1 MIAID
6 GLTVTRGG
14 FTLRDVDFTLGHGDY
29 LTLLGPSGAGKTVL
43 LEAIMGL
50 TRPSRGRIFLN
61 GEEAT
66 FVPPERRGISY
77 LPQDLALFPHLS
89 VRENIVFGARMRG
102 MGEGEMSERLD
113 ELVTLLD
120 LGGIIGRRGVGTLSG
135 GEKQRVA
142 LARALMP
149 RPSILFLDEPLS
161 ALDAYIKRQLQVKL
175 RDINRSLGVTIIHVT
190 HDREEA
196 FMLGEKIAVL
206 IGGRLQQV
214 GTRDEIYYRPAAL
227 DVARFLLT
235 RNIFHLEVGEV
246 LPGGDLL
253 LQGSLP
259 LVAIQRQATREGE
272 RVIAGIRPEEVMVI
286 RPGRP
291 LTDALRENL
300 FDCTVVDIYGKGGSH
315 AVFVQPRESEQVIEM
330 EIPNCAFRDLAI
342 DRGASLLVCLKK
354 KSLWVLPEEIPG

>member
-1 MIAID
+1 VITIENLA
-6 GLTVTRGG
+6 VTRGG
-14 FTLRDVDFTLGHGDY
+14 FTLRDVDLTLRRGDY

-89 VRENIVFGARMRG
+89 VRDNILFGARMRG
-102 MGEGEMSERLD
+102 MGEGEMSERLG

-120 LGGIIGRRGVGTLSG
+120 LGGIIGRGGVGTLSG

-161 ALDAYIKRQLQVKL
+161 ALDAFIKRQLQVKL

-190 HDREEA
+190 HDRQEA

-206 IGGRLQQV
+206 IGGCLQQV
-214 GTRDEIYYRPAAL
+214 GSRDEIYYRPASL

-235 RNIFHLEVGEV
+235 RNIFHLEVGKA
-246 LPGGDLL
+246 LPGGDFL

-259 LVAIQRQATREGE
+259 LVAAPRHGIKEGD
-272 RVIAGIRPEEVMVI
+272 RVIAGIRAEEVIVI

-315 AVFVQPRESEQVIEM
+315 AVFVQPRESGQVIEM
-330 EIPNCAFRDLAI
+330 EIPNCAFRDLGI
-342 DRGASLLVCLKK
+342 EKGGSLLVCLKK
-354 KSLWVLPEEIPG
+354 KSLWVLPEEIP

>member
-1 MIAID
+1 MITIE
-6 GLTVTRGG
+6 GLDLSKGG
-14 FTLRDVDFTLGHGDY
+14 FTLREVNLTLDRGDY

-50 TRPSRGRIFLN
+50 IRPDRGRIFLN
-61 GEEAT
+61 GENAT
-66 FVPPERRGISY
+66 FLPPERRGISY

-89 VRENIVFGARMRG
+89 VRDNVLFGARMRC
-102 MGEGEMSERLD
+102 MGALEMSERLK
-113 ELVTLLD
+113 ELVRLLD
-120 LGGIIGRRGVGTLSG
+120 LGGIIGRRTVGTLSG

-149 RPSILFLDEPLS
+149 CPSILFLDEPLS
-161 ALDAYIKRQLQVKL
+161 ALDAYIKRQLQIKL
-175 RDINRSLGVTIIHVT
+175 RDINRALGVTIIHVT

-214 GTRDEIYYRPAAL
+214 GSRDNIYYRPASL

-253 LQGSLP
+253 LQGALP
-259 LVAIQRQATREGE
+259 LVAPQRQARRPGE
-272 RVIAGIRPEEVMVI
+272 KVIAGIRPEEVMVI
-286 RPGRP
+286 RPDRP
-291 LTDALRENL
+291 LADALRENL
-300 FDCTVVDIYGKGGSH
+300 FDCTVVDIYSKGGTH
-315 AVFVQPRESEQVIEM
+315 AVFVQPRNSEQIIEM
-330 EIPNCAFRDLAI
+330 EIPNCAFRDLGI
-342 DRGASLLVCLKK
+342 QNGDSLQVCLKK
-354 KSLWVLPEEIPG
+354 KSLWVLPEDIP

>member
-1 MIAID
+1 VITIENLA
-6 GLTVTRGG
+6 VTRGG
-14 FTLRDVDFTLGHGDY
+14 FTLRDVDLTLRRGDY

-89 VRENIVFGARMRG
+89 VRDNILFGARMRG
-102 MGEGEMSERLD
+102 MGEGEMSERLG

-120 LGGIIGRRGVGTLSG
+120 LGGIIGRGGVGTLSG

-161 ALDAYIKRQLQVKL
+161 ALDAFIKRQLQVKL

-190 HDREEA
+190 HDRQEA

-206 IGGRLQQV
+206 IGGCLQQV
-214 GTRDEIYYRPAAL
+214 GSRDEIYYRPASL

-235 RNIFHLEVGEV
+235 RNIFTWKSGKRS
-246 LPGGDLL
+246 PG
-253 LQGSLP
+253 
-259 LVAIQRQATREGE
+259 ATFCCRAPFRLSPPRG
-272 RVIAGIRPEEVMVI
+272 
-286 RPGRP
+286 
-291 LTDALRENL
+291 
-300 FDCTVVDIYGKGGSH
+300 TV
-315 AVFVQPRESEQVIEM
+315 
-330 EIPNCAFRDLAI
+330 
-342 DRGASLLVCLKK
+342 
-354 KSLWVLPEEIPG
+354 

>member
-1 MIAID
+1 MIQIE
-6 GLTVTRGG
+6 GLALTRGG
-14 FTLRDVDFTLGHGDY
+14 FALRDVDLTLGQGDY

-43 LEAIMGL
+43 LEAVMGL
-50 TRPSRGRIFLN
+50 SRPDRGRIFLN

-66 FVPPERRGISY
+66 SLPPERRGISY

-89 VRENIVFGARMRG
+89 VRDNILFGARMRG
-102 MGEGEMSERLD
+102 MGAREMSDRLG
-113 ELVTLLD
+113 ELVGLLD
-120 LGGIIGRRGVGTLSG
+120 LDGVISRRGVGTLSG

-161 ALDAYIKRQLQVKL
+161 ALDAFIKRQLQVKL
-175 RDINRSLGVTIIHVT
+175 RDINRTLGVTIIHVT
-190 HDREEA
+190 HDRDEA

-214 GTRDEIYYRPAAL
+214 GNRDEIYYRPASL

-235 RNIFHLEVGEV
+235 RNIFHLEVGDI

-253 LQGSLP
+253 LKGSLSLIADP
-259 LVAIQRQATREGE
+259 RPNITRGQR
-272 RVIAGIRPEEVMVI
+272 VVAGIRAEEVMVI
-286 RPGRP
+286 RPDRP

-300 FDCTVVDIYGKGGSH
+300 FDCTVVDIFGKGGSH
-315 AVFVQPRESEQVIEM
+315 ALFVQPRDSDQVIEM

-342 DRGASLLVCLKK
+342 EKGASMLVCLKK
-354 KSLWVLPEEIPG
+354 KSLWILPEEIH